1 MNTEESTVGSV
12 NASSAERRAL
22 AAKSLEYNLKDPI
35 FVSVFGKNPLIHF
48 ETNDAILEAK
58 SNMRQKALAKRNK
71 VDSGKGEVEDPSSDL
86 KEDIPLERSSTVV
99 IASTSQEMASNERR
113 DSSEV
118 QSVFSLDLDYLKL

>member
-71 VDSGKGEVEDPSSDL
+71 VDCGKGEVEDPSSDL
-86 KEDIPLERSSTVV
+86 KEDTPLERSSTVG

-118 QSVFSLDLDYLKL
+118 QSVFSLDLDCLKL

>member
-86 KEDIPLERSSTVV
+86 KEDTPSERSSTVG
-99 IASTSQEMASNERR
+99 IAPTSQETESNERR

-118 QSVFSLDLDYLKL
+118 QSVFSLDLDCLKL